1 MEHVNTC
8 TDKLRSLI
16 HAGESDSIPHAEK
29 AIDDML
35 AAAPADQHKASLDS
49 VRSAIDAH
57 CASVFAPHQLGFADA
72 INDYIERLMT
82 RFE

>member
-1 MEHVNTC
+1 MEHVNKC

-16 HAGESDSIPHAEK
+16 HAGETDSIPHAEK

-35 AAAPADQHKASLDS
+35 ATAPADQHKASLDHL
-49 VRSAIDAH
+49 RSAVKAH
-57 CASVFAPHQLGFADA
+57 CSTVFAPHQLGFADA
-72 INDYIERLMT
+72 VNDYIERLMT

>member
-1 MEHVNTC
+1 MEHIQTC

-16 HAGESDSIPHAEK
+16 SAGDTDHVSHAEK
-29 AIDDML
+29 AIDEML
-35 AAAPADQHKASLDS
+35 ATAPADQHKASLDH

-57 CASVFAPHQLGFADA
+57 CAEVFAPHQLKFADA